1 MTRLRNTLDLDPEG
15 GEPKKVDMVVY
26 VDPQENTEAQI
37 AADFEYA
44 RDDMYEFI
52 EQSKTALADMFDVAR
67 QSQHPKVY
75 EAMNNMLKITSEM
88 NKDLLELHKTKKD
101 LGPAAEASTNIV
113 NNNLFLTTEELNKM
127 LEDAKANREQ

>member
-1 MTRLRNTLDLDPEG
+1 MTKLRNTLDLDPDVQK
-15 GEPKKVDMVVY
+15 PVDLVVY

-44 RDDMYEFI
+44 RDNMYEFI
-52 EQSKTALADMFDVAR
+52 EQSKAALVDMIDVAK
-67 QSQHPKVY
+67 QSQHPKLY
-75 EAMNNMLKITSEM
+75 EAMNNMLKITAEI